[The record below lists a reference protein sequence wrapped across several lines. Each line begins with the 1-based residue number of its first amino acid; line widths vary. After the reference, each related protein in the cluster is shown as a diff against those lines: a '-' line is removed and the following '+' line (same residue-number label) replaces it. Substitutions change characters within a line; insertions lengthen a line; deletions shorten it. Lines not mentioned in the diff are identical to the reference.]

1 MGLIK
6 DALFSDAGLCEFSAI
21 QWRTPPPSQCEP
33 LCMEYIYVS
42 KKPFAGLK
50 TAVRDTRQFNTHT
63 PRSEILDIPLQI
75 ISPFRNK

>member
-1 MGLIK
+1 MHCFLMPVCVN
-6 DALFSDAGLCEFSAI
+6 LVQFSGGP
-21 QWRTPPPSQCEP
+21 PPPSQCEP